1 MKKSRVLL
9 AALALVLICAA
20 ARAEGDYVSIKQIRD
35 GIPAR
40 WIGVYTDREG
50 SAVSIDAPIVVPQ
63 VEAVPVV
70 RITWGGPY
78 TQLDAGILTD
88 ENDANHLIAE
98 FSTDANEV
106 VSMERAPEV
115 YVQRLKEKIP
125 QLEGRALENY
135 MLLEET
141 GEPYG
146 KRYRMAFYSSFHG
159 IPYLIGNN
167 FRLEVPSEKPG
178 DLPAVPANVTQ
189 GCLLADAVGV
199 TLCAPREVCVEVED
213 IPLLPFERI
222 LPVFEQW
229 VADGYAYSL
238 DEMRFGYMAFIDPE
252 QLGKEFVL
260 LPVWV
265 AKGVTRGEPGMPF
278 VFDEDPESLVFMGYM
293 NPTVCAVNAQTGERY
308 AFVDDTRKDRRYV
321 PDVITWDERMP

>member
-1 MKKSRVLL
+1 MKKSKVLL
-9 AALALVLICAA
+9 AALALTLLCTA
-20 ARAEGDYVSIKQIRD
+20 ARAEGDYVSIREIRN
-35 GIPAR
+35 GVPAH
-40 WIGVYTDREG
+40 WTGMYTDREG
-50 SAVSIDAPIVVPQ
+50 SAVSIDTPIVVPQ

-78 TQLDAGILTD
+78 AQLDGSVVAD

-98 FSTDANEV
+98 FSTPANEG
-106 VSMERAPEV
+106 VSLETAPEI
-115 YVQRLKEKIP
+115 YVQRLREKIP

-167 FRLEVPSEKPG
+167 FRLEVPSERPG

-189 GCLLADAVGV
+189 GCLLADAAGV
-199 TLCAPREVCVEVED
+199 TLCAPQEVCVDVED

-229 VADGYAYSL
+229 VTEGYVYSL
-238 DEMRFGYMAFIDPE
+238 DEMRFGYMAFLDPE
-252 QLGKEFVL
+252 RLGQEFVL
-260 LPVWV
+260 LPVWA

-278 VFDEDPESLVFMGYM
+278 SFDEDSESLVFMGYM

-321 PDVITWDERMP
+321 PDVITWGERKP